1 MADTDLRNVN
11 RGYLGE
17 KIRVRKAELNTNTT
31 RNEFIQKPAENTTI
45 IKFMGKKVDSST
57 KRIYSFSKAI

>member
-45 IKFMGKKVDSST
+45 IKFMG
-57 KRIYSFSKAI
+57 